1 MSTEAERP
9 RVRPAA
15 IVSWLNAGWV
25 ERSAIWVVLV
35 ALLGVAALCSDAFLQ
50 PSYLFNMVR
59 QAAPVGVA
67 AIGVT
72 LVMVM
77 GGVDLSVG
85 AVISLAAVVAA
96 VLMDGQ
102 AGNIGYALAATL
114 TIGAAIGFAN
124 GVLIAWN
131 RGSPFILTLGT
142 AVAVYGLTQI
152 YSGGTARGIVA
163 PGFREFFNERI
174 GGLVPVL
181 ALLFLAAATIA
192 ALVQRTTRFGRSLYL
207 VGSNPR
213 AARLAGLR
221 AARLTVTTYTLSGL
235 LAALGGIALLA
246 RSGVSSTFAGRG
258 FEFDALA
265 AVVLG
270 GTTFEGG
277 RGGVGG
283 TVAGLLVLFV
293 AFNLVNILGL
303 NYNVQRLVAGV
314 IIIVASAAYTYLTSR
329 RLTESRLW
337 PSHHTSEGAP

>member
-9 RVRPAA
+9 RVRMAA
-15 IVSWLNAGWV
+15 IVSGLSAGGV
-25 ERSAIWVVLV
+25 ERAAIWVVLL
-35 ALLGVAALCSDAFLQ
+35 ALLGVAALFSDAFVQ
-50 PSYLFNMVR
+50 PVYLFNMVR
-59 QAAPVGVA
+59 QAAPVGMA

-131 RGSPFILTLGT
+131 RASPFILTLGT

-163 PGFREFFNERI
+163 PGFREFFNQRI

-181 ALLFLAAATIA
+181 ALLFLAAASVA
-192 ALVQRTTRFGRSLYL
+192 VLVQRTTRFGRSLYL
-207 VGSNPR
+207 VGSNPG
-213 AARLAGLR
+213 AARLAGLHG
-221 AARLTVTTYTLSGL
+221 ARLTVATYTLSGL
-235 LAALGGIALLA
+235 LAALGGITLLA

-303 NYNVQRLVAGV
+303 NYNMQRVVAGV
-314 IIIVASAAYTYLTSR
+314 IIIVASAAYTLLTSR
-329 RLTESRLW
+329 R
-337 PSHHTSEGAP
+337 

>member
-9 RVRPAA
+9 RPRPAA
-15 IVSWLNAGWV
+15 IVSALGAGWV
-25 ERSAIWVVLV
+25 ERSAIWVVLL
-35 ALLGVAALCSDAFLQ
+35 ALLGVAALFSDAFLQ
-50 PSYLFNMVR
+50 PAYLLNMVR
-59 QAAPVGVA
+59 QAAPVGMA

-96 VLMDGQ
+96 VLMDGE
-102 AGNIGYALAATL
+102 AGNIGYALTATL
-114 TIGAAIGFAN
+114 ALGASIGFAN

-131 RGSPFILTLGT
+131 RVSPFILTLGT

-163 PGFREFFNERI
+163 PGFREFFNQRI

-181 ALLFLAAATIA
+181 ALLFLAAALIA

-213 AARLAGLR
+213 AAHLAGVP
-221 AARLTVTTYTLSGL
+221 AARLTVATYTLSGL

-303 NYNVQRLVAGV
+303 NYNVQRIVAGV
-314 IIIVASAAYTYLTSR
+314 IIIVASAVYTYLTSR
-329 RLTESRLW
+329 R
-337 PSHHTSEGAP
+337 

>member
-1 MSTEAERP
+1 VSTEAERP
-9 RVRPAA
+9 RPRPAA
-15 IVSWLNAGWV
+15 IVSALGAGWV
-25 ERSAIWVVLV
+25 ERSAIWVVLL
-35 ALLGVAALCSDAFLQ
+35 ALLGVAALFSDAFLQ
-50 PSYLFNMVR
+50 PAYLLNMVR
-59 QAAPVGVA
+59 QAAPVGMA

-96 VLMDGQ
+96 VLMDGE
-102 AGNIGYALAATL
+102 AGNIGYALTATL
-114 TIGAAIGFAN
+114 ALGASIGFAN

-131 RGSPFILTLGT
+131 RVSPFILTLGT

-163 PGFREFFNERI
+163 PGFREFFNQRI

-181 ALLFLAAATIA
+181 ALLFLAAALIA

-213 AARLAGLR
+213 AAHLAGVP
-221 AARLTVTTYTLSGL
+221 AARLTVATYTLSGL

-303 NYNVQRLVAGV
+303 NYNVQRIVAGV
-314 IIIVASAAYTYLTSR
+314 IIIVASAVYTYLTSR
-329 RLTESRLW
+329 R
-337 PSHHTSEGAP
+337 

>member
-1 MSTEAERP
+1 VSTEAERP
-9 RVRPAA
+9 RPRPAA
-15 IVSWLNAGWV
+15 IVSALGAGWV
-25 ERSAIWVVLV
+25 ERSAIWVVLL
-35 ALLGVAALCSDAFLQ
+35 ALLGVAALFSDAFLQ
-50 PSYLFNMVR
+50 PAYLLNMVR
-59 QAAPVGVA
+59 QAAPVGMA

-96 VLMDGQ
+96 VLMEGE
-102 AGNIGYALAATL
+102 AGNIGYALTATL
-114 TIGAAIGFAN
+114 ALGASIGFAN

-131 RGSPFILTLGT
+131 RVSPFILTLGT

-163 PGFREFFNERI
+163 PGFREFFNQRI

-181 ALLFLAAATIA
+181 ALLFLAAALIA

-213 AARLAGLR
+213 AAHLAGVP
-221 AARLTVTTYTLSGL
+221 AARLTVATYTLSGL

-246 RSGVSSTFAGRG
+246 RSCVSSTFAGRG

-303 NYNVQRLVAGV
+303 NYNVQRIVAGV
-314 IIIVASAAYTYLTSR
+314 IIIVASAVYTYLTSR
-329 RLTESRLW
+329 R
-337 PSHHTSEGAP
+337 

>member
-9 RVRPAA
+9 RPRPAA
-15 IVSWLNAGWV
+15 IVSALGAGWV
-25 ERSAIWVVLV
+25 ERSAIWVVLL
-35 ALLGVAALCSDAFLQ
+35 ALLGVAALFSDAFLQ
-50 PSYLFNMVR
+50 PAYLLNMVR
-59 QAAPVGVA
+59 QAAPVGMA

-96 VLMDGQ
+96 VLMEGE
-102 AGNIGYALAATL
+102 AGNIGYALTATL
-114 TIGAAIGFAN
+114 ALGASIGFAN

-131 RGSPFILTLGT
+131 RVSPFILTLGT

-163 PGFREFFNERI
+163 PGFREFFNQRI

-181 ALLFLAAATIA
+181 ALLFLAAALIA

-213 AARLAGLR
+213 AAHLAGVP
-221 AARLTVTTYTLSGL
+221 AARLTVATYTLSGL

-303 NYNVQRLVAGV
+303 NYNVQRIVAGV
-314 IIIVASAAYTYLTSR
+314 IIIVASAVYTYLTSR
-329 RLTESRLW
+329 R
-337 PSHHTSEGAP
+337 

>member
-1 MSTEAERP
+1 VSTEAERP
-9 RVRPAA
+9 RPRPAA
-15 IVSWLNAGWV
+15 IVCALGAGWV
-25 ERSAIWVVLV
+25 ERSAIWVVLL
-35 ALLGVAALCSDAFLQ
+35 ALLGVAALFSDAFLQ
-50 PSYLFNMVR
+50 PAYLLNMVR
-59 QAAPVGVA
+59 QAAPVGMA

-96 VLMDGQ
+96 VLMDGE
-102 AGNIGYALAATL
+102 AGNIGYALTATL
-114 TIGAAIGFAN
+114 ALGASIGFAN

-131 RGSPFILTLGT
+131 RVSPFILTLGT

-163 PGFREFFNERI
+163 PGFREFFNQRI

-181 ALLFLAAATIA
+181 ALLFLAAALIA

-213 AARLAGLR
+213 AAHLAGVP
-221 AARLTVTTYTLSGL
+221 AARLTVATYTLSGL

-303 NYNVQRLVAGV
+303 NYNVQRIAAGV
-314 IIIVASAAYTYLTSR
+314 IIIVASAVYTYLTSR
-329 RLTESRLW
+329 R
-337 PSHHTSEGAP
+337 

>member
-1 MSTEAERP
+1 MST
-9 RVRPAA
+9 
-15 IVSWLNAGWV
+15 
-25 ERSAIWVVLV
+25 ERSAIWVVLL
-35 ALLGVAALCSDAFLQ
+35 ALLGVAALFSDAFLQ
-50 PSYLFNMVR
+50 PAYLLNMVR
-59 QAAPVGVA
+59 QAAPVGLA

-124 GVLIAWN
+124 GVLIAGN
-131 RGSPFILTLGT
+131 RVSPFILTLGT

-163 PGFREFFNERI
+163 PGFRDFFNQRI

-181 ALLFLAAATIA
+181 ALLFLAAAGIA
-192 ALVQRTTRFGRSLYL
+192 VLAQRTTRFGRSLYL

-213 AARLAGLR
+213 AARLAGLS
-221 AARLTVTTYTLSGL
+221 AARLTVAAYTLSGL

-303 NYNVQRLVAGV
+303 NYNVQRVVAGV

-329 RLTESRLW
+329 RVTESRRR
-337 PSHHTSEGAP
+337 PSHHTPEGIP

>member
-1 MSTEAERP
+1 
-9 RVRPAA
+9 
-15 IVSWLNAGWV
+15 
-25 ERSAIWVVLV
+25 VVLL
-35 ALLGVAALCSDAFLQ
+35 ALLGVAVLLSDAFLQ
-50 PSYLFNMVR
+50 PSYLGNMVR
-59 QAAPVGVA
+59 QAAPVGLA

-85 AVISLAAVVAA
+85 AVISLSAVVAA

-102 AGNIGYALAATL
+102 ASRTAYALAVTL
-114 TIGAAIGFAN
+114 AIGAAVGFAN
-124 GVLIAWN
+124 GLLIAAN
-131 RGSPFILTLGT
+131 RVSPFILTLGT
-142 AVAVYGLTQI
+142 AAAVYGLTQI
-152 YSGGTARGIVA
+152 YSGGTARGMVA
-163 PGFREFFNERI
+163 PGFREFFNQRI
-174 GGLVPVL
+174 GGVLPAL
-181 ALLFLAAATIA
+181 ALLFLGVA
-192 ALVQRTTRFGRSLYL
+192 ALGTLAQRTTRYGRSLYL

-213 AARLAGLR
+213 AARLAGLPI
-221 AARLTVTTYTLSGL
+221 ARLTVATYTLSGL

-303 NYNVQRLVAGV
+303 NYNVQRVVAGV
-314 IIIVASAAYTYLTSR
+314 IIIAASAAYTYLTPGR
-329 RLTESRLW
+329 
-337 PSHHTSEGAP
+337 